1 MGKLINRI
9 PGLRFDIKL
18 LGSASRVCVESLGKP
33 RDSRSILEALPGKI
47 DIKRHSLSILY
58 IPEFFFMHVHYHDY
72 MDLVTR
78 KLDFVACELQRTGPF
93 PAILGKAPGKR
104 WEKKIDLTSKLGEIN
119 NIEYYKGSKIYPL
132 NQVILDCT
140 T

>member
-9 PGLRFDIKL
+9 PGLRFDMKL

-58 IPEFFFMHVHYHDY
+58 IPEFFFLCMYIIMTIWTLSQENLTLLHANYKGQG
-72 MDLVTR
+72 L
-78 KLDFVACELQRTGPF
+78 FQQF
-93 PAILGKAPGKR
+93 
-104 WEKKIDLTSKLGEIN
+104 WEK
-119 NIEYYKGSKIYPL
+119 PL
-132 NQVILDCT
+132 AKVGKKR
-140 T
+140 